1 MSEHTSVLLSE
12 AIEALHI
19 NKGGK
24 YIDATV
30 GAAGHT
36 AAILK
41 AGGVVLGIDDDP
53 IMLAL
58 AKKKLSGETRYRLVP
73 GNFRNLK
80 TIAQGQGFD
89 RVDGILFDLG
99 ISTIHYA
106 DERGFSFSE
115 SASLLDMRL
124 NPQTQAVTAADL
136 VNSLPE
142 SQLAVL
148 FEDVMTF
155 KPARRLANKIVKARS
170 EKKIKTVGDFL
181 EIVGEGRKPMMALR
195 MAVNSEVENLK
206 AALPQALSLLKTG
219 GRLVVISFH
228 SGEDRIV
235 KEFFGRFGRPARPV
249 IASQAEVIK
258 NPSARSAKMR
268 VLIKI

>member
-1 MSEHTSVLLSE
+1 M
-12 AIEALHI
+12 
-19 NKGGK
+19 
-24 YIDATV
+24 
-30 GAAGHT
+30 
-36 AAILK
+36 
-41 AGGVVLGIDDDP
+41 
-53 IMLAL
+53 
-58 AKKKLSGETRYRLVP
+58 
-73 GNFRNLK
+73 
-80 TIAQGQGFD
+80 
-89 RVDGILFDLG
+89 
-99 ISTIHYA
+99 
-106 DERGFSFSE
+106 
-115 SASLLDMRL
+115 
-124 NPQTQAVTAADL
+124 ADL

-228 SGEDRIV
+228 SLEDRIV